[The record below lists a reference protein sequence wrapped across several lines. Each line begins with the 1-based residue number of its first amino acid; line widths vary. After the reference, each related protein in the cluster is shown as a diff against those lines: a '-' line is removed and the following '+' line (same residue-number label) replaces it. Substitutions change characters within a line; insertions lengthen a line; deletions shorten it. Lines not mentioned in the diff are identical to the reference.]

1 MPKSLMGASLAER
14 ERKRVVEK
22 HVPGNSGRLEWLK
35 VKDNFRGGEE
45 LIKKFSMKAFQ
56 GEG

>member
-1 MPKSLMGASLAER
+1 MPKSLMGASLVER
-14 ERKRVVEK
+14 E
-22 HVPGNSGRLEWLK
+22 NSGRLEWLK

>member
-1 MPKSLMGASLAER
+1 M
-14 ERKRVVEK
+14 VEK